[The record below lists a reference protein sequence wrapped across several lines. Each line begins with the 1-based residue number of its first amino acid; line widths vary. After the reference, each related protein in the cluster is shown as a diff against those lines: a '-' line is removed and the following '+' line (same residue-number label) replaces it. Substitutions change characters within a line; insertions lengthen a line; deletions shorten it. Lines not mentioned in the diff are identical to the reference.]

1 MVLMKIDTGQW
12 KWKSTED
19 LEINSYVYATL
30 ICKEEWKIYST
41 NGVGKIGYPCGKS
54 LIIDPA
60 LYHTQNSSSHLTQN
74 NSKWMKT

>member
-1 MVLMKIDTGQW
+1 MKTDISPW

-19 LEINSYVYATL
+19 LEIHSYIYATP

-41 NGVGKIGYPCGKS
+41 NGAGTMGHPCGKN

-60 LYHTQNSSSHLTQN
+60 LYHTQNSSSHHTQN
-74 NSKWMKT
+74 NSKQTKP